1 MNNIE
6 SLLVEIRDLLTE
18 MVKQKESKKR
28 KSRAEANDLY
38 TPGFE
43 AAWSS
48 YPRKIGK
55 KMAAKAYRNALARI
69 QTRPRMSSLLA
80 EEPESVI
87 LSGIFAYAKVWPKSR
102 ILEEAKY
109 CLHMATFLNQ
119 DRFDDDPA
127 AWGKEES
134 NGEFGGPKWEPTV
147 D

>member
-18 MVKQKESKKR
+18 MIKQRESRKRESK
-28 KSRAEANDLY
+28 AEADDLY
-38 TPGFE
+38 TLGFE
-43 AAWSS
+43 AAWSG

-55 KMAAKAYRNALARI
+55 RMAAKAYRSALTRI
-69 QTRPRMSSLLA
+69 KTTRPELPM
-80 EEPESVI
+80 PERFI
-87 LSGIFAYAKVWPKSR
+87 LKGILAYAKVWPESR

-119 DRFDDDPA
+119 DRFDDDPD

-134 NGEFGGPKWEPTV
+134 SGEFGGPAWEPTV

>member
-18 MVKQKESKKR
+18 MIKQKESKKR
-28 KSRAEANDLY
+28 KSKAEANDLY
-38 TPGFE
+38 TMGVE
-43 AAWSS
+43 AAWSA

-55 KMAAKAYRNALARI
+55 KMAAKAYRNALTRI
-69 QTRPRMSSLLA
+69 KTTRPELPM
-80 EEPESVI
+80 PESVI
-87 LSGIFAYAKVWPKSR
+87 LRGIFAYAKVWPESR

-134 NGEFGGPKWEPTV
+134 NGGIGGPKWEPTV